1 MTKDQLLERMKT
13 LLPII
18 SAEDLDLLPDN
29 FPANRYKL
37 NLVCAKHG
45 PFKRAAS
52 ELFRSG
58 REGCPQCNRLK
69 GKAIQGLALLETFK
83 IEAPKKFNNRFTYDY
98 TTFKGHREPMRMIC
112 PDHGEF
118 WAEPSRHLHT
128 KEAGGCKQCGNLLR
142 AARRGRPDDEWFAL
156 ATKIH
161 GSKYEYLNISPLK
174 SVSGENKRIITYVCL
189 EHGEQTQ
196 GLENH
201 LYAKKGCIKCAHNKI
216 AENYLRDPA
225 DVVRELENLFPGRLG
240 FEKFNYE
247 GGVTLFT
254 LVCKEHEV
262 EFKTNMTNIR
272 THPSFYSCPKCAP
285 RCDSSAQRGIYNA
298 VKTLRLKAKYNDR
311 KILAGKE
318 IDILIPDLNL
328 GIEYNGVYWHSEK
341 WLTRVRDAKW
351 HMVEKQQLATGK
363 GVELVHFDSTI
374 PSEKI
379 INFIKFK
386 AGKVARIFARKTVS
400 AQVEQSTA
408 EAMLDELH
416 IQGAAKG
423 CTSYG
428 LFQNK
433 ELLGVASFS
442 RATSERGNK
451 DPHRWELRRMVFN
464 CQVIGGASK
473 LLKAFTREHPEVRS
487 LISYSD
493 NRWFTGGVYNALGF
507 EHTKDCPLDYAYTK
521 GDSIWHK
528 AQFKHSAMKTK
539 PNFVYD
545 ENLSE
550 IQNCHNNGYFRI
562 WDCGKKKWELTL

>member
-18 SAEDLDLLPDN
+18 SEEDLDLLPDN

-83 IEAPKKFNNRFTYDY
+83 IEAPKKHNGRFTYDY
-98 TTFKGHREPMRMIC
+98 STFKGHREPMRMTC

-118 WAEPSRHLHT
+118 WAEPSRHLHVR
-128 KEAGGCKQCGNLLR
+128 ESGGCPTCGKILRGQRRSNSDHSWINR
-142 AARRGRPDDEWFAL
+142 AAEVHEG
-156 ATKIH
+156 
-161 GSKYEYLNISPLK
+161 KYTYLGISPVEGTPDAAKRTITFICSEHGEITKSLK
-174 SVSGENKRIITYVCL
+174 DHVLGKRGCWHCGQLVSAEKRTRTTEEVQKEIETIYPGKLSFEKFTYAGARENFTLHCL
-189 EHGEQTQ
+189 EHG
-196 GLENH
+196 LE
-201 LYAKKGCIKCAHNKI
+201 
-216 AENYLRDPA
+216 
-225 DVVRELENLFPGRLG
+225 
-240 FEKFNYE
+240 FE
-247 GGVTLFT
+247 
-254 LVCKEHEV
+254 
-262 EFKTNMTNIR
+262 TNIDR
-272 THPSFYSCPKCAP
+272 CHKNPGFYPCPKCSP
-285 RCDSSAQRGIYNA
+285 RSDSATQRLISESIIAMGIPT
-298 VKTLRLKAKYNDR
+298 VYNDR
-311 KILAGKE
+311 KTLDGKE
-318 IDILIPDLNL
+318 IDILVPDLNL

-386 AGKVARIFARKTVS
+386 AGKVARVFARKTVS
-400 AQVEQSTA
+400 AQVEQPTA